1 LSKYVWSHGVLQF
14 SLQTVLVVL
23 VI

>member
-1 LSKYVWSHGVLQF
+1 LSKYIWSHGVLQF